1 MNKLKTTV
9 LITVA
14 TLGLTLATPASNQI
28 AQAATWHK
36 GTPKALRGK
45 WRVKGLPSDAAR
57 LHITK
62 SRVYYFSA
70 GPYYLKDVTYK
81 RVSHNSYKVRGYEYT
96 YRFQYD
102 TMKFKVINH
111 NHIKLSTYSTAFYKK

>member
-1 MNKLKTTV
+1 MNKLRNFVV
-9 LITVA
+9 LVTL
-14 TLGLTLATPASNQI
+14 TLGLSVLSPVSKT

-45 WRVKGLPSDAAR
+45 WRVKHVPTSTER

-62 SRVYYFSA
+62 SHVYYFSV
-70 GPYYLKDVTYK
+70 GPYYLKNVTYK
-81 RVSHNSYKVRGYEYT
+81 KVNHNSYKVRGYEYT
-96 YRFQYD
+96 YRLQYD

-111 NHIKLSTYSTAFYKK
+111 NHIKLSTYSIAFYKK